1 MWELLSFKVAK
12 SQFLSNHNS
21 SGWVVLLCFFKR
33 SFFKM
38 EKICVFNKEH
48 VFDILLNEPDRV
60 LLETR
65 DPQVALSLRLV
76 NPLIL
81 L

>member
-1 MWELLSFKVAK
+1 
-12 SQFLSNHNS
+12 
-21 SGWVVLLCFFKR
+21 
-33 SFFKM
+33 M
-38 EKICVFNKEH
+38 EKNCVFNKEH

-76 NPLIL
+76 DPPIL